1 MRLHSPAEQATTPFH
16 RSSELR
22 CAILLY
28 SPRSLKLKT
37 GCRSS
42 LLRST
47 LHSSRLLMLMA
58 GVRGVSWTTSYTRE
72 VRIRRRYCSCLI
84 SWAELGHD
92 TWHTSGWPSGS
103 RNASGTEEEAAVFSK
118 VGLAEYSVRGIPL
131 GTPIAIDIGAI
142 FSLRLS
148 KTGREMER
156 SEEWREDLSFS
167 NSSNKSRSNY
177 VSQCTGRN
185 LSVLDRS

>member
-1 MRLHSPAEQATTPFH
+1 MQSKQLPEHDFLYSLSSELEIVTRLHSPAEQATTPFH

-28 SPRSLKLKT
+28 APRSLKLKT
-37 GCRSS
+37 GWRSS

-47 LHSSRLLMLMA
+47 LHSSRLLMLIA

-72 VRIRRRYCSCLI
+72 VRIKRRYCSRPI
-84 SWAELGHD
+84 SGARLRYD
-92 TWHTSGWPSGS
+92 IWHTSGWPSGS

-131 GTPIAIDIGAI
+131 RMPFTIGIGAI
-142 FSLRLS
+142 ISPRLS
-148 KTGREMER
+148 ELRKRTGRRKGE
-156 SEEWREDLSFS
+156 
-167 NSSNKSRSNY
+167 
-177 VSQCTGRN
+177 
-185 LSVLDRS
+185 

>member
-1 MRLHSPAEQATTPFH
+1 MQNKQLPEHDFLYSLSSELEIIVRAHSPAEQATTPFH

-28 SPRSLKLKT
+28 APRSLKLKT
-37 GCRSS
+37 GWRSS

-47 LHSSRLLMLMA
+47 LHSSRLLMLIA

-84 SWAELGHD
+84 SWARLRHD

-103 RNASGTEEEAAVFSK
+103 RNASGTEEEAAVFSN

-131 GTPIAIDIGAI
+131 WVPFAIGIGAI
-142 FSLRLS
+142 ISLRLA
-148 KTGREMER
+148 ELER
-156 SEEWREDLSFS
+156 GTETRKKE
-167 NSSNKSRSNY
+167 
-177 VSQCTGRN
+177 
-185 LSVLDRS
+185 